1 MRGPAEVRKVIDA
14 FNDMQHRIMAMIAD
28 RTQAL
33 AAVGHDFRT
42 PLARLRLRADSVA
55 DPSVGLAMEQDI
67 GEMERMIDSRLA
79 YLSGDIDNPP
89 EPVAPTDIAVMCAT
103 AAAEARARGQL
114 GRTPGEDRECQ
125 DVYNR
130 EDGVSLK

>member
-1 MRGPAEVRKVIDA
+1 MV
-14 FNDMQHRIMAMIAD
+14 MIAD

-33 AAVGHDFRT
+33 AAVGHDVRT

-67 GEMERMIDSRLA
+67 GEMERMIDSMLA
-79 YLSGDIDNPP
+79 YLSSDIDNPT

-103 AAAEARARGQL
+103 AADEAIDRGHHVRYAGTDHL
-114 GRTPGEDRECQ
+114 VMP
-125 DVYNR
+125 VH
-130 EDGVSLK
+130 GVALRRSRKSPRLKYSSY

>member
-1 MRGPAEVRKVIDA
+1 MV
-14 FNDMQHRIMAMIAD
+14 MIAD

-33 AAVGHDFRT
+33 AAVGHDVRT

-67 GEMERMIDSRLA
+67 GEMERMIDSLPA
-79 YLSGDIDNPP
+79 YLSGDIDNPT

-103 AAAEARARGQL
+103 AADEASDRGRPVRYAGFDHLVPLVHGTATKRPLLNQIGRAH
-114 GRTPGEDRECQ
+114 
-125 DVYNR
+125 V
-130 EDGVSLK
+130 